1 MTKGL
6 VVDEKTARKLK
17 LGRKATVVGTLTNS
31 ALASRQARAEAHRK
45 ATMRLKKRA
54 RSSGACAWPRP
65 TLRVTPAA
73 DSQDA
78 DRQEGAP
85 VEALPRPSSR
95 VQKEG

>member
-54 RSSGACAWPRP
+54 R
-65 TLRVTPAA
+65 
-73 DSQDA
+73 
-78 DRQEGAP
+78 
-85 VEALPRPSSR
+85 
-95 VQKEG
+95 